1 MKKELGELTLKEI
14 VEKKIPEQSVDCM
27 VSLSCKEC
35 PFNGITCCWEAV
47 QKFFSAIILDLEVE
61 VKD

>member
-27 VSLSCKEC
+27 VTLSCKEC
-35 PFNGITCCWEAV
+35 PLDKISCCWEAV
-47 QKFFSAIILDLEVE
+47 QKFFNAIDLKQEVE
-61 VKD
+61 V